1 MRLNYFIDKG
11 YERIMLQFD
20 LGGEFLGYLEKD
32 KYYREVDAVLF
43 NVIYFINF
51 LKINIRRKE

>member
-1 MRLNYFIDKG
+1 
-11 YERIMLQFD
+11 MLQFD

-32 KYYREVDAVLF
+32 KYYREVDVVLF